1 MKIAIEADVL
11 CMPASGVAKSLI
23 YLINETHYQAP
34 EIEFITFTSKKQET
48 FFNFKTNL
56 CKYKQFFGLENLYLK
71 NKLADCDFI
80 YYHWNGG
87 IRNNIG
93 NNNSIMMLHDI
104 LPLEIPN
111 YFKNETSRN
120 NYIKKTQVDINNS
133 KLIFTPSEYSKK
145 RILEEFDVTCK
156 IIVIPHGITL
166 PQLNIHKTNKSE
178 YYLYLGGYDKRKG
191 IEHIIKAFIQGGFKE
206 KLYIIG
212 KQNYISKDFEN
223 LIQKAIK
230 LDIVQELGYVAENEL
245 PQLIHNAKALLYPSK
260 YEGFGLPPL
269 EAMSLGCPVITT
281 KYTSIPEICDDA
293 CIYIEPQNIQEII
306 DAINTLNNNEA
317 YRNELINNGYKRAKL
332 FSWEKSASDF
342 ISNLYSLL

>member
-1 MKIAIEADVL
+1 M
-11 CMPASGVAKSLI
+11 
-23 YLINETHYQAP
+23 
-34 EIEFITFTSKKQET
+34 
-48 FFNFKTNL
+48 
-56 CKYKQFFGLENLYLK
+56 
-71 NKLADCDFI
+71 
-80 YYHWNGG
+80 
-87 IRNNIG
+87 
-93 NNNSIMMLHDI
+93 
-104 LPLEIPN
+104 
-111 YFKNETSRN
+111 
-120 NYIKKTQVDINNS
+120 
-133 KLIFTPSEYSKK
+133 
-145 RILEEFDVTCK
+145 
-156 IIVIPHGITL
+156 
-166 PQLNIHKTNKSE
+166 
-178 YYLYLGGYDKRKG
+178 YLGGYDKRKG